1 MPNKK
6 SIKFTEKQIPK
17 KEVLEMKLY
26 YEQTEVPHLK
36 NHLLSKIN
44 LI

>member
-17 KEVLEMKLY
+17 KEVIEIKFY
-26 YEQTEVPHLK
+26 YNLAEIPHLQ
-36 NHLLSKIN
+36 NPLLSNIY
-44 LI
+44 